1 MDYTLLKQAHI
12 VLAVT
17 TLLSFI
23 IRGYWMI
30 TDSSLLQHK
39 WVKTIPHIIDTLL
52 LSSAIAL
59 MIMAGFYPWVFD
71 WVAAKILLL
80 LLYIVF
86 GTIALKRGKTKSQRI
101 LAFIAALICIGLI
114 FKSALSKFM
123 L

>member
-1 MDYTLLKQAHI
+1 MDYILLKQAHI

-17 TLLSFI
+17 TLFSFI

>member
-1 MDYTLLKQAHI
+1 MDYILLKQAHI

-86 GTIALKRGKTKSQRI
+86 GTIALKRGKTKTQRI
-101 LAFIAALICIGLI
+101 VAFIAALICLGLI